1 MKRRDFIESASLAF
15 IGMPI
20 LLSCTEE
27 LATNS
32 FKKLVKENEAKTV
45 AITAPGGG
53 VFHMNL
59 VEKTKSFL
67 EGEGFK
73 VILGQTL
80 FSTTGYFSL
89 NDQERAHELN
99 TFFADEQI
107 DIIMC
112 ARGGWG
118 CNRIIPF
125 LDLQSIR
132 NNPKVFIGFSD
143 ITTLI
148 NVFYEKCGFYTYH
161 GNMAYS
167 SWGSYSYS
175 SFKQVIQDH
184 QKQLLNHRND
194 VVEFISNGEAEGV
207 LCGGNL
213 TVLCS
218 MIGTDY
224 EPNWNNRIL
233 CLEETHEEPY
243 RIDRMLNQL
252 KDSGV
257 FTKIQGV
264 VLGQFNK
271 CEPEEPKKSFS
282 LEEVFAHYFKDFGK
296 PVLSNASFGHV
307 ANKFVIPIGR
317 KAKISSKLKH
327 IELL

>member
-118 CNRIIPF
+118 CNRIIPYLN
-125 LDLQSIR
+125 LDTIR
-132 NNPKVFIGFSD
+132 KNPKIFMGFSD

-148 NVFYEKCGFYTYH
+148 NLFYDKCGFTTYH

-167 SWGSYSYS
+167 SWGNYSYA
-175 SFKQVIQDH
+175 SFKEAISQQQQQI
-184 QKQLLNHRND
+184 KNHSADRIN
-194 VVEFISNGEAEGV
+194 FISEGEAEGI

-218 MIGTDY
+218 MIGTEY
-224 EPNWNNRIL
+224 EPNWNYRIL
-233 CLEETHEEPY
+233 CIEETHEEPY

-252 KDSGV
+252 KDAGV
-257 FTKIQGV
+257 FRKIQGV
-264 VLGQFNK
+264 ILGQFNK
-271 CEPEEPKKSFS
+271 CEPEEPEKSFS
-282 LEEVFAHYFKDFGK
+282 LEDVFDHYFTDFGK
-296 PVLSNASFGHV
+296 PVLANASFGHV

-317 KAKISSKLKH
+317 KVKITHTLNA
-327 IELL
+327 IELI